1 MKLQDISQPTTSKVV
16 NENLAKAFGQRLN
29 TDEFTLEQL
38 YDARNKVR
46 TQMRNIETMESF
58 DATNNDNYQRNK
70 MLHDLLNIAINER
83 MDDEHVDEGPSMSR
97 VPTVG
102 KRTAKAPGKP
112 TTTGMKM
119 GMKPGP
125 STNIDIGAI
134 LDDASARIMRGMK
147 KAGGNLQQANKEIEN
162 FKLRFMSMWNKTQKA
177 PPRTQQ
183 VNSMYDESIVYTKG
197 SKIREGAQ
205 EQAELVMASKEL
217 ADTVGKW
224 LQDTAEMQSESMLK
238 LTDAIRDE
246 LGQEQADSFQNA
258 VKPTLEALYQALE
271 ASRTALTQGVSL
283 LTGEGAPADAMGAEA
298 PVEGGD
304 EMAAEPE
311 MEPVEGGEEM
321 GAEMGD
327 EFAGA
332 EAAGGGM
339 APEGR
344 EQRESRIP
352 LSHQLGTILSSKK
365 K

>member
-1 MKLQDISQPTTSKVV
+1 MKLQDISQPTTSSLL
-16 NENLAKAFGQRLN
+16 NENLAKTFGQKINLE
-29 TDEFTLEQL
+29 EFDLEQL
-38 YDARNKVR
+38 YDARNKIR
-46 TQMRNIETMESF
+46 TQLRSIETMESF
-58 DATNNDNYQRNK
+58 DATNNDKYQRNK
-70 MLHDLLNIAINER
+70 MLHDVLNMAIAERQDVEVDEAGTRSAPGFAGHLGGNEVDFKKIIPFLKNLAGDVQKGAINTKDDLVKAFNNGLLQAKGNAR
-83 MDDEHVDEGPSMSR
+83 MAAQNR
-97 VPTVG
+97 TV
-102 KRTAKAPGKP
+102 KQQTVNKMP
-112 TTTGMKM
+112 TTPRVKPNTIDATG
-119 GMKPGP
+119 
-125 STNIDIGAI
+125 T
-134 LDDASARIMRGMK
+134 
-147 KAGGNLQQANKEIEN
+147 
-162 FKLRFMSMWNKTQKA
+162 
-177 PPRTQQ
+177 
-183 VNSMYDESIVYTKG
+183 ESIVYTKG
-197 SKIREGAQ
+197 SKLREGAQ

-298 PVEGGD
+298 PAEGG

-332 EAAGGGM
+332 EAAGGGT

>member
-1 MKLQDISQPTTSKVV
+1 MKLNDISKPTNAAAL
-16 NENLAKAFGQRLN
+16 NENLAKTFGQKIN

-38 YDARNKVR
+38 YDARNRVR

-58 DATNNDNYQRNK
+58 NATNNDKYQRQL
-70 MLHDLLNIAINER
+70 MLHDVLNAAINER
-83 MDDEHVDEGPSMSR
+83 MDDEQVDEITSGYSDTLGNFQKLVQDVAAKTGKST
-97 VPTVG
+97 VELAKFTVG
-102 KRTAKAPGKP
+102 GLMDLMKQGGDTVTKAYRKQKVGHGKGQTIP
-112 TTTGMKM
+112 TGV
-119 GMKPGP
+119 
-125 STNIDIGAI
+125 
-134 LDDASARIMRGMK
+134 
-147 KAGGNLQQANKEIEN
+147 QA
-162 FKLRFMSMWNKTQKA
+162 
-177 PPRTQQ
+177 QQ
-183 VNSMYDESIVYTKG
+183 VVKNRKATGQFQKNSMYDEGIVYTKG
-197 SKIREGAQ
+197 SKLREGAQ

-217 ADTVGKW
+217 VDTVGKW

-246 LGQEQADSFQNA
+246 LGQEQADSFQQS

-283 LTGEGAPADAMGAEA
+283 LTGEGAPAPEMGAEA
-298 PVEGGD
+298 PVEGGE

-321 GAEMGD
+321 AAEMGD

-332 EAAGGGM
+332 EAAGGGTV
-339 APEGR
+339 PEGR

-352 LSHQLGTILSSKK
+352 LSHKLGTILSSKK

>member
-1 MKLQDISQPTTSKVV
+1 MKLQDISKPQTLKVV
-16 NENLAKAFGQRLN
+16 NENLAKTFGQRIN

-38 YDARNKVR
+38 YDARNRIR
-46 TQMRNIETMESF
+46 TTLRNIETMESF
-58 DATNNDNYQRNK
+58 DSTNNDNYQRNK
-70 MLHDLLNIAINER
+70 MLHDVLNTAISER
-83 MDDEHVDEGPSMSR
+83 MDTEDELVGEDEEVVDEAS
-97 VPTVG
+97 
-102 KRTAKAPGKP
+102 
-112 TTTGMKM
+112 TTGQQLISALKQTLAKNGINFDQLSHQAKKDAM
-119 GMKPGP
+119 
-125 STNIDIGAI
+125 SFINGALAGGAEVGSGLRKTI
-134 LDDASARIMRGMK
+134 SKGVNTVK
-147 KAGGNLQQANKEIEN
+147 KAV
-162 FKLRFMSMWNKTQKA
+162 TQ
-177 PPRTQQ
+177 PSSVRQRTTMQT
-183 VNSMYDESIVYTKG
+183 DSIKYTKG
-197 SKIREGAQ
+197 SKLREGAQ

-283 LTGEGAPADAMGAEA
+283 LTGEGAPADAMGGEEMPA
-298 PVEGGD
+298 EGGD
-304 EMAAEPE
+304 EMAAEPG
-311 MEPVEGGEEM
+311 MEPIEGGEEMGAEM

-332 EAAGGGM
+332 EAAGGGT